1 MMKKLFTTKW
11 NPLDTLFYKLDKA
24 VDGLRES
31 FSQEEA
37 DVEDIIAA
45 ETSHL
50 KHENEQLKELQ
61 YPKVARKTQCGYRCP
76 NKRCGIEIDKELLE
90 RYKTKFCPDCGQR
103 VYIPIKSKESDTS
116 EF

>member
-1 MMKKLFTTKW
+1 MKKLFTTKW
-11 NPLDTLFYKLDKA
+11 NPLDTLFYKFDKA

-61 YPKVARKTQCGYRCP
+61 YPKVARKTQCGY
-76 NKRCGIEIDKELLE
+76 
-90 RYKTKFCPDCGQR
+90 
-103 VYIPIKSKESDTS
+103 
-116 EF
+116 